1 MEAIICQTCD
11 EVITYV
17 ESEKVGTLYGKC
29 TGCEKHDHNTE
40 Q

>member
-17 ESEKVGTLYGKC
+17 ESEKAGTLYGKC
-29 TGCEKHDHNTE
+29 VGCDEHKEESNN
-40 Q
+40 